1 MTMAVRSAAYARP
14 TGATADPF
22 ADTALLPA
30 TMNEPHHDRR

>member
-1 MTMAVRSAAYARP
+1 MTDEEARLRP
-14 TGATADPF
+14 PHRGAADPF